1 VNEVLARWN
10 FLPAATA
17 ADEILPC
24 CGSRSWAK
32 GVTSRRPFA
41 DESTLLAASDDV
53 WLSLTE
59 SDWLEAFLGHPR
71 IGESAV
77 AESPERQKKRAPS
90 QSIVW
95 SEQEQSNVATAD
107 DALKAALANGNR
119 EYERRFN
126 RTFIVCA
133 SGKSPAEILSIL
145 QRRLANDGSAELHE
159 AAEQQRQITQI
170 RLRKWLRS

>member
-1 VNEVLARWN
+1 VSEVLARWN

-32 GVTSRRPFA
+32 GMATRRPLA
-41 DESTLLAASDDV
+41 NESDLLAASDDV
-53 WLSLTE
+53 WLGLTE
-59 SDWLEAFLGHPR
+59 SDWMEAFRGHPR
-71 IGESAV
+71 IGKSPA
-77 AESPERQKKRAPS
+77 AELPEQGKKRAPS
-90 QSIVW
+90 QSAVW
-95 SEQEQSNVATAD
+95 SVQEQSNVATAD
-107 DALKAALANGNR
+107 DALKMALAAGNT

-133 SGKSPAEILSIL
+133 TGKSPAEILSIL
-145 QRRLANDGSAELHE
+145 RRRLANDGPAELQE
-159 AAEQQRQITQI
+159 AVEQQRQITQI